1 MRAWIRKML
10 ETNAEDNQYA
20 RVEAKAEEQE
30 PLETQFPEDL
40 FSLFNQQVTILGQ
53 KLKGEM
59 FINVVRIW
67 MNYLQDK
74 LEEKAETFLKG
85 ASDGQVLRYVVEVND
100 FNKLALNLNDNKAEI
115 VQYVEGDLVE
125 KVNQCFIETAKVIG
139 RGTEWLLQSYG
150 AETDVS
156 GLRCY
161 HESELVL

>member
-1 MRAWIRKML
+1 M
-10 ETNAEDNQYA
+10 
-20 RVEAKAEEQE
+20 
-30 PLETQFPEDL
+30 
-40 FSLFNQQVTILGQ
+40 TILGQ

-67 MNYLQDK
+67 MNYLQDM
-74 LEEKAETFLKG
+74 LEEKAETFLKS

-139 RGTEWLLQSYG
+139 RGTEWLL
-150 AETDVS
+150 E
-156 GLRCY
+156 GLVKAMFVKI
-161 HESELVL
+161 EQTVVELLFT